1 MMKCSIQRIKWSKSL
16 KYSQKIFLLIPILLL
31 FSNCATQKKRSDAS
45 WLKKFYHN
53 TTAYYN
59 GYFNAN
65 LLLRESID
73 KLNLQHQDNF
83 TKVLNVYPY
92 LDVENPKA
100 VASDLDKATE
110 KVSVVAAIHPI
121 SFWVDDCYLMIAKC
135 QYVKQ
140 DFESA
145 EETLEYF
152 KDVFKPNGKGR
163 MLGKDKKEIAKEK
176 ARLKEEAA
184 EAAAKERKQ
193 KADEKE
199 KALEIKKEEKKTA
212 AEEKAD
218 LRKQAEKQ
226 KKERIKQREIDRKQR
241 EKDRKKGIKVPVK
254 KPTELIKEAA
264 APKKDSITTTPKK
277 SSDPLLATKPS
288 TDSTRI
294 KIADNRQKPEKY
306 NFKHRPCYQEG
317 LLWLAKTYTERQRY
331 DEALAILNELESSPL
346 TFPDIRNQTMTA
358 IAHFYIKQK
367 NYSMAIAPLTNALAA
382 SKKKAEKARFAFI
395 LGQLHQLAG
404 RGKDAYNNFERVV
417 AYHPAYEM
425 EFNAKL
431 NMALNGWQNGSS
443 DMEQTVKSLKR
454 MLEDVKNKEYLDQ
467 VYFTL
472 ANLALKNKENKEA
485 IDYFKKALANNSTNK
500 AVKLESY
507 LAIARLYFS
516 MEKYVPSKAYYDSTL
531 TAITKTDERYNEVF
545 TYSKGLTDIAANI
558 TIIEMQDSII
568 RIAGMSDKDKKAM
581 AGKMLKEKRDKEQ
594 KDKELADLRNGN
606 VPTVAPTTTNT
617 KSNFFA
623 YNDKQVKKGK
633 ADFERRYGSRKL
645 EDNWRRSNK
654 RSTGDVA
661 SDSGSSDSG
670 DSDITDKDVAAFF
683 KDIPDSPEKIA
694 AANEKIMNAM
704 FALGGLYRERLQNAQ
719 KSADILEKLI
729 SKYPQTKHELDSWY
743 LLYLS
748 HTDLKNTARAKEYYD
763 LIIQKYPQTNYA
775 KVLQDPDF
783 LAKTKQ
789 EEKKIQYYY
798 DSTFVAFKAGQYKMA
813 LERSN
818 QAVVIFGNGATPMQP
833 KFALLSALC
842 IGNLQGKVAYVNAL
856 KEVVAKYPETQE
868 QKRAKEILRF
878 LDSEASTKGDSTN
891 KLRTMDT
898 IINSSFIIENEGL
911 HYVIVVLEGA
921 DIRIDD
927 AKGQIADFNRQ
938 FFKLDQLKISNIFL
952 GNDTNFP
959 IVLVRKFDSKV
970 SAMSYYNTIEKNKIL
985 FLNNS
990 FKYKVYAVTQ
1000 NNYRQILKEKTL
1012 DNYKQFFEEN
1022 YK

>member
-1 MMKCSIQRIKWSKSL
+1 MKCSIQRSKWSKSL
-16 KYSQKIFLLIPILLL
+16 KYSQKILLLIPILWF
-31 FSNCATQKKRSDAS
+31 FSSCATQKKRSEAS

-100 VASDLDKATE
+100 VASELDKATE
-110 KVSVVAAIHPI
+110 KVSVVAAIHPV
-121 SFWVDDCYLMIAKC
+121 SHWVDDSYLMIAKC
-135 QYVKQ
+135 QYLKQ

-163 MLGKDKKEIAKEK
+163 ILGKDKKEIAKEK
-176 ARLKEEAA
+176 ARAKEEAA
-184 EAAAKERKQ
+184 ETAAKERKR

-199 KALEIKKEEKKTA
+199 KAKEVKEEEKKTA
-212 AEEKAD
+212 AEEKAE
-218 LRKQAEKQ
+218 LKKQAEKQ
-226 KKERIKQREIDRKQR
+226 KKERIKQREQERKQR
-241 EKDRKKGIKVPVK
+241 EKDRKKGIKVPPRTATEGVKPVTPTRTDSAATIAK
-254 KPTELIKEAA
+254 KPVDPPVAA
-264 APKKDSITTTPKK
+264 ATTT
-277 SSDPLLATKPS
+277 
-288 TDSTRI
+288 DSNKVSRSEL
-294 KIADNRQKPEKY
+294 KQQPQKY
-306 NFKHRPCYQEG
+306 TFKHRPCYQEG
-317 LLWLAKTYTERQRY
+317 MLWLARTYTERQRY
-331 DEALAILNELESSPL
+331 DEAISILNELESNPL
-346 TFPDIRNQTMTA
+346 TFEDIRNQTMVA

-382 SKKKAEKARFAFI
+382 TKKKSEKARFAFI

-417 AYHPAYEM
+417 AYHPSYEM

-443 DMEQTVKSLKR
+443 DLEETVKSLKR
-454 MLEDVKNKEYLDQ
+454 MLTDVKNKEYLDQ

-472 ANLALKNKENKEA
+472 ANLALKNKQDKEA
-485 IDYFKKALANNSTNK
+485 IDYFKLALANNNNNK
-500 AVKLESY
+500 PIKLESY
-507 LAIARLYFS
+507 LAIARLYFA
-516 MEKYVPSKAYYDSTL
+516 MERFVPSKAYYDSTM
-531 TAITKTDERYNEVF
+531 TAITKTDDRYNEVF

-558 TIIEMQDSII
+558 TIIEAQDSII
-568 RIAGMSDKDKKAM
+568 KIAGMSEKEKKAL
-581 AGKMLKEKRDKEQ
+581 AGKILKEKKEKEQ
-594 KDKELADLRNGN
+594 KEREIAEMRNGN

-617 KSNFFA
+617 KSTFFA
-623 YNDKQVKKGK
+623 YNDKLVKKGK
-633 ADFERRYGSRKL
+633 ADFERRFGSRKL

-654 RSTGDVA
+654 RTSGDVA
-661 SDSGSSDSG
+661 SDDGNSDSG
-670 DSDITDKDVAAFF
+670 DADITDKEVAALF

-719 KSADILEKLI
+719 KSAEILEKLN
-729 SKYPQTKHELDSWY
+729 SKYPQSKHELDSWY

-748 HTDLKNTARAKEYYD
+748 HSDLKNTARAKEYYD
-763 LIIQKYPQTNYA
+763 MILQKYPQSNYA

-798 DSTFVAFKAGQYKMA
+798 DSTFVAFKGGQYKVA
-813 LERSN
+813 LDRSAN
-818 QAVVIFGNGATPMQP
+818 AFTLFGNAATPLQP

-842 IGNLQGKVAYVNAL
+842 IGNLQGKGAYVEAL

-878 LDSEASTKGDSTN
+878 LDSDAAKSDSSRL
-891 KLRTMDT
+891 KTMDT
-898 IINSSFIIENEGL
+898 IVNSSFIIENEGL
-911 HYVIVVLEGA
+911 HYIIVFFDGT

-952 GNDTNFP
+952 GNDTRFP

-970 SAMSYYNTIEKNKIL
+970 AAMSYYSTIEKNKIL

-990 FKYKVYAVTQ
+990 FKYQVYAVTQ